1 MKNRQTVT
9 DSINTNVAV
18 AAPTPEPIKVKIP
31 MPVSIRE
38 GYLEVREVG
47 TETLV
52 TTIEIL
58 SPTNK
63 RPLKDGGHIKRNANK
78 Y

>member
-1 MKNRQTVT
+1 MARSTWETNSSDCRLPLSSTTSQVKNRQTVT

-52 TTIEIL
+52 TTI
-58 SPTNK
+58 
-63 RPLKDGGHIKRNANK
+63 
-78 Y
+78 

>member
-52 TTIEIL
+52 TTI
-58 SPTNK
+58 
-63 RPLKDGGHIKRNANK
+63 
-78 Y
+78 